1 MAKFYVSKHT
11 EAEKIAGVITEL
23 TGFRPTIFGNDGV
36 GYVVQQNDLRQ
47 ETVEEVMYDRGLKH
61 LLDKDVIARIEWERN
76 VR

>member
-11 EAEKIAGVITEL
+11 EAEAIADIITEL
-23 TGFRPTIFGNDGV
+23 TGFRPTIFGEGV

-47 ETVEEVMYDRGLKH
+47 SAVEDMIYDRGLKH
-61 LLDKDVIARIEWERN
+61 LLDKDAIARIEWERN

>member
-11 EAEKIAGVITEL
+11 DAKKVAGIITEL
-23 TGFRPTIFGNDGV
+23 TGFRPTIFGDGG

-47 ETVEEVMYDRGLKH
+47 EAVEEMMYDRGLKH
-61 LLDKDVIARIEWERN
+61 LLDKDVIDRIEWERN

>member
-1 MAKFYVSKHT
+1 MARFYVSKHT
-11 EAEKIAGVITEL
+11 DAKRIASMLTEL
-23 TGFRPTIFGNDGV
+23 TGFCPTIFGDGG

-47 ETVEEVMYDRGLKH
+47 EAVEEIMYDRGLKH